1 MNQLRISHESL
12 DMDDIISDLNPSA
25 NHSEL
30 VKDELPSSRTDTKK
44 PSGISKQDS
53 KIVKETTSKPKSS
66 GYGPTSTNK
75 AKQLITEPAPK
86 KVVDDTKENKNLKNM
101 QSYSSMREQKQQ
113 SKSGQI
119 QT

>member
-44 PSGISKQDS
+44 PSGITKQDS

-75 AKQLITEPAPK
+75 AKQVTEPAPK
-86 KVVDDTKENKNLKNM
+86 KVVEDTKENKNLKNM